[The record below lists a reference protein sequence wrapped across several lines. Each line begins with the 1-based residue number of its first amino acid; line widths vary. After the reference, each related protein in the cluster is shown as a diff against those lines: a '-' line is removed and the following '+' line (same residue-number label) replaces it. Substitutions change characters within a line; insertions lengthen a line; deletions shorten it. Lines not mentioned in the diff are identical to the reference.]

1 MYTRTME
8 WKCGAFEFCGAPF
21 HAWHFDAG
29 SGDGSCDTLAPPP
42 PCLASL
48 DRAEGEIGAVLWA
61 EAAHAMLRWLE
72 PTARHA
78 SFRGCRV
85 LELGAG
91 CGFVGLALAARGARV
106 TLTDKAVLAPLLE
119 LNASLAREQGREVE
133 VRVLDWAAPLPAD
146 LPQYDLVVGC
156 DLLYGDTPFEGLRS
170 VVGRVVAAGTTT
182 FRLAVNKRDQLAGM
196 ARFVGMLG
204 GDFKC
209 EQVEVDDVAMLV
221 AQRRGD

>member
-1 MYTRTME
+1 ME
-8 WKCGAFEFCGAPF
+8 WKCGAFEFLGTRF
-21 HAWHFDAG
+21 HAWHFDG
-29 SGDGSCDTLAPPP
+29 SDDSGSTHAPPAAP

-72 PTARHA
+72 PTARRA

-91 CGFVGLALAARGARV
+91 CGFVGLALAACGARV

-119 LNASLAREQGREVE
+119 LNASLAREQGRDVE

-146 LPQYDLVVGC
+146 LPSFDLVVGC

-170 VVGRVVAAGTTT
+170 VVGRVVAAGTTA

-196 ARFVGMLG
+196 ARFVGMLEA
-204 GDFKC
+204 DFTC
-209 EQVEVDDVAMLV
+209 EQAEVDDVAMLV
-221 AQRRGD
+221 AQRRG